1 MPTLRGYAW
10 QLPTLLLPL
19 LLLLPP
25 SPWSPSATAEAAR
38 ILAVPVDGSHWMGMK
53 TLLLELTRRGHSI
66 TVLRSST
73 TLFVDETSDDFHIEN
88 VQIPAKTVITREE
101 GLAMAER
108 WILDVAFAP
117 PSSFFSTVS
126 STLAMARAMA
136 GMASDMAVAIEQT
149 LGDGALMS
157 RLRDARFDAVLA
169 DTFYPGGPMV
179 ARALGL
185 PVALLGR
192 WEVGGDVHLQ
202 LAPAPL
208 SYVPAL
214 DSRYSDHMGFAQRL
228 DNFIR
233 YWSAY
238 VLNRALVFPT
248 FDRLCERHLGA
259 DVSYEQLY
267 QRADVVLL
275 KIDFVLE
282 YPRPTMPNFVYVGG
296 LQCQEAR
303 PLAGE
308 LAALYAGAGPHGV
321 VVASFGSLVSSLPP
335 RVAEEVARAFARLP
349 QKVAWRHAGP
359 RPLGLGDNTLLLPW
373 LPQND
378 LLAHGATRAFVSHGG
393 EGGVYEAIRH
403 GVPLLGMPMYG
414 DQHDNV
420 ARLVERGAALS
431 LGGRLH
437 ALTSDEFLAPLR
449 RLLDEPRFGEAM
461 RRLSLLHRDTPV
473 PPLDL
478 ATFWVEFLARNGGAS
493 HLRVAGL
500 EMPTYRR
507 CSLDVALALLLAL
520 VAAVAVGA
528 LMLVRVKRWLC
539 QSDERPKRE

>member
-1 MPTLRGYAW
+1 RGYAW

-19 LLLLPP
+19 LLPP
-25 SPWSPSATAEAAR
+25 SPWSPSATVEAAR

-88 VQIPAKTVITREE
+88 VQNYNRNNEPMENELRSR
-101 GLAMAER
+101 L
-108 WILDVAFAP
+108 ILVTGNSP
-117 PSSFFSTVS
+117 TWVTVS

-238 VLNRALVFPT
+238 ALNRALVFPT

-500 EMPTYRR
+500 EMPAYRR